1 MCQVEVSDVEGS
13 PSSSG
18 NEDAVAALLRW
29 QREQVGTAG
38 RLTAT
43 VQHITRKGKTSP
55 LIWAFRKCRL
65 TALRGCFSIVAV
77 TYRLSVS
84 GPLL

>member
-1 MCQVEVSDVEGS
+1 MSEVEGS
-13 PSSSG
+13 LSSSG

-65 TALRGCFSIVAV
+65 LKRSGCFSIVAV
-77 TYRLSVS
+77 KYRRLVS